1 LIVTE
6 KPNVKWDEVVGLDP
20 AKKAVKEAIIYPVQ
34 RPDLFPLGWPRGILL
49 FGPPGCGKTLLAAAI
64 ATEIDAAFYCVDSA
78 SVMSKWL
85 GESEKNV
92 ANLFQNAR
100 KNAEGGQPAIIFL
113 DEIDSLVGRRTEE
126 VGGEIR
132 TRNQFLKEMDGIM
145 DKSAK
150 IHVYVIGA
158 TNKPWI
164 LDEPFIRRF
173 QKRIHVP
180 LPDFQARL
188 AMLNI
193 QTKDLKLATNVELE
207 ELARRTEGYTGSDM
221 RDIIQSAQI
230 DVVRELF
237 ENTNPN
243 DRESVPREITM
254 EDFERVFEKRRPSVS
269 PQVVQNYVRW
279 MELYKAL

>member
-1 LIVTE
+1 
-6 KPNVKWDEVVGLDP
+6 
-20 AKKAVKEAIIYPVQ
+20 
-34 RPDLFPLGWPRGILL
+34 
-49 FGPPGCGKTLLAAAI
+49 
-64 ATEIDAAFYCVDSA
+64 
-78 SVMSKWL
+78 MSKWL

-188 AMLNI
+188 AMLSI
-193 QTKDLKLATNVELE
+193 QTKDLKLAANVELE